1 MGWTLECL
9 DYERQMQLAVKTDF
23 SFQCIAL
30 NLNVH
35 ISNSSL
41 RSNLLGKK
49 YDSTVC
55 GTLLLCYGTNFCSL
69 RFHYSGRAVNDGE
82 KEERK
87 FINIYIYIYIY
98 IYIKE

>member
-1 MGWTLECL
+1 MGWILECL
-9 DYERQMQLAVKTDF
+9 YYERQIQLAVKTDF

-49 YDSTVC
+49 YGSTVC
-55 GTLLLCYGTNFCSL
+55 G
-69 RFHYSGRAVNDGE
+69 
-82 KEERK
+82 
-87 FINIYIYIYIY
+87 I
-98 IYIKE
+98 